1 MHQSSDVTTPL
12 RQRRLYMGVIA
23 EAASE
28 SNSKTVSGARTPTG
42 CGNHG
47 AVGEGTVLGGA
58 RA

>member
-47 AVGEGTVLGGA
+47 AVGEGTVL
-58 RA
+58 